1 MSSKLWR
8 QSGRGRS
15 RIAVVAP
22 IVALL
27 ATTMAAMPQ
36 QDTSAAARAVRVR
49 RAKVLAGTRDSVSAR
64 SRAKS
69 STTAPTESTS
79 KLQEPQAAMPPLI
92 GLDTLSAVRLLLS
105 KKMVRH
111 VVQLPTP
118 DLIP

>member
-1 MSSKLWR
+1 MSGKVWR

-15 RIAVVAP
+15 RIAVVVP

-36 QDTSAAARAVRVR
+36 QDTSAAAREAPMR
-49 RAKVLAGTRDSVSAR
+49 RAKFLAGTRDSVSAS
-64 SRAKS
+64 SRAKGS
-69 STTAPTESTS
+69 RKTLPESTS
-79 KLQEPQAAMPPLI
+79 ELQEPQAAMPRLI
-92 GLDTLSAVRLLLS
+92 GLDTLSAARLLLS

-118 DLIP
+118 DL